1 MSNPPFDPPPNNAG
15 LSHGSRTGP
24 KRKTLEYERLK
35 FSYDYTSRM
44 FAVENEDSCVME
56 FSEEEMVELRSA
68 LTTFG
73 IGTAGGNSV
82 EYR

>member
-1 MSNPPFDPPPNNAG
+1 MSYGPNDLPPNNAG
-15 LSHGSRTGP
+15 LSHGSRFGP
-24 KRKTLEYERLK
+24 KKRILEYERLK

-44 FAVENEDSCVME
+44 FAIENEDSCVME
-56 FSEEEMVELRSA
+56 FSEEEMVELRAA
-68 LTTFG
+68 LTSFG